1 MKKKKFLAAA
11 VAVALAG
18 GMVFSF
24 AGCDLLVKKPD
35 NNYPYDGAV
44 ADGFTGTEA
53 EWLASQYDAGT
64 REHRLYEEAKQE
76 GYTGSYI
83 EFLKEL
89 GTGVTD
95 DSAGINRALTS
106 VVAIENVYRQETAY
120 GSGVIISLDK
130 TSGDAFIVTNYHVVY
145 CVSSRYG
152 TLGIGKDLRVGLYG
166 GTGRT
171 LSASFYGGA
180 MEYDIAVLKVTG
192 SEYLRETAEEPVYAT
207 AAQIADSDS
216 LTVGQRAY
224 ALGNPDGEGF
234 SATGGIVSVEAEQ
247 IEITRADN
255 NGKINLL
262 EIRTDA
268 AVNHGNSGGGLFD
281 ASGRLVGIVNARSES
296 TGVVAFG
303 YAIPA
308 NLAIPLARNIIDND
322 SSAGG
327 NALVARLGV
336 TMKVQEGK
344 GVYDESS
351 GKYFIE
357 EKVVID
363 TVEMR
368 SAANAAGLKRGD
380 TLISATLNRAG
391 NSQTVQLT
399 RLHKLSNLLMQAR
412 FGDTLTLKVS
422 REGKLTETTVNFNDA
437 SYFATIR

>member
-64 REHRLYEEAKQE
+64 REYRLYEEAKQE
-76 GYTGSYI
+76 GYTGSYL

-216 LTVGQRAY
+216 LTVGQRVY

-308 NLAIPLARNIIDND
+308 NLAIPLARNIIDNY

-422 REGKLTETTVNFNDA
+422 REGKLAETTVNFNDA

>member
-76 GYTGSYI
+76 GYTGSYL

-207 AAQIADSDS
+207 AAQVADSDS
-216 LTVGQRAY
+216 LTVGQRVY

-391 NSQTVQLT
+391 NFQTVQLT